1 MKKIATI
8 CTLHDLLIYDTR
20 KILDC
25 EEQLIRIL
33 PEWMEKVKS
42 SRLKV
47 VLEHYLVYL
56 KYHVDGIRKFFERKK
71 LIDFTV
77 QNNLTYAFIDEVN
90 EKMNDCRDAEI
101 VDALLLSGI
110 QEINHYK
117 ICVYGTIAAFAATLD
132 LDISASEFH
141 TNEKDEKDIDSR
153 LSFLAEQEINP
164 LAKSPIID

>member
-33 PEWMEKVKS
+33 PVWIEKVKS
-42 SRLKV
+42 PRLKV
-47 VLEHYLVYL
+47 VLNHYLVYL

-71 LIDFTV
+71 LMDFQV
-77 QNNLTYAFIDEVN
+77 QNNITNAFIDEVN
-90 EKMNDCRDAEI
+90 EKIKDCRDSEI
-101 VDALLLSGI
+101 SDALLLAGI

-117 ICVYGTIAAFAATLD
+117 ICIYGTITAFATTLD
-132 LDISASEFH
+132 LDVSANEFH
-141 TNEKDEKDIDSR
+141 TAEKDEKEID
-153 LSFLAEQEINP
+153 LQLNFLAEQEVNP
-164 LAKSPIID
+164 QAKSPIIN

>member
-8 CTLHDLLIYDTR
+8 CTLHDLLIYDSR

-33 PEWMEKVKS
+33 PEWIEKVKS

-77 QNNLTYAFIDEVN
+77 QNNLAHAFIDEVN

-132 LDISASEFH
+132 LDVSASEFY